1 MEELKRFTVKGVHE
15 KVLDCM
21 GGFKKGVVLDVPS
34 GQGAMPRDLEK
45 FGFKVFLGDFK
56 RENMHYRNG
65 RCIQV
70 DLNELLPFKE
80 GVFDYVTCVA
90 GIEHLDNPHHLIKEF
105 SRLIKRE
112 GVLVI
117 TTPNVMTIRS
127 RLKFL
132 FYSYFESFRYIG
144 PLPSEQQQKLK
155 DLGLGFDFQ
164 HINPI
169 SYPEMKFILEK
180 YGFKIERIE
189 ANRMVRKWKMIYPFL
204 KWVIKHK
211 TKKKLQEDPLLISD
225 TILEGEHLI
234 FISKYGEQVEV

>member
-1 MEELKRFTVKGVHE
+1 MEELRRYTSTGVHK

-21 GGFKKGVVLDVPS
+21 GGFKKGLVLDVPS

-45 FGFKVFLGDFK
+45 LGFKVFLGDFK
-56 RENMHYRNG
+56 KENMHYRNG
-65 RCIQV
+65 RCTQL

-90 GIEHLDNPHHLIKEF
+90 GIEHLENPHHLTKEF

-144 PLPSEQQQKLK
+144 PLPSEQRQKLK

-169 SYPEMKFILEK
+169 SYSEMKFILEK

-204 KWVIKHK
+204 KWLIKYL
-211 TKKKLQEDPLLISD
+211 TKKKIQKDPLLISN
-225 TILEGEHLI
+225 TLLEGEHLI
-234 FISKYGEQVEV
+234 FIAKQGEQIEV